1 MNVEM
6 LLRPASAVAK
16 IHLGPGET
24 LTAQWG
30 AMVMIQGGVQLE
42 TTSKKKGGGGGL
54 MKGLKRMLAGESLFL
69 NHFTGTGAGG
79 VVVVAPSMPGDVIE
93 QPLRGGAL
101 LVQGSSW
108 LASSGHVDV
117 DASYQGFAKSLF
129 TGESMFWVRLSGEGT
144 ALLSS
149 FGAIYTVDVDGEH
162 TVDTGNV
169 VAFEDTL
176 EYDVGLATKG
186 IFSSFASGEGFVL
199 KFKGRGRV
207 WCQSHQPH
215 ALGREVASM
224 LKPRQG

>member
-1 MNVEM
+1 MNIE
-6 LLRPASAVAK
+6 LLLKPASAVARV
-16 IHLGPGET
+16 HLDAGDT

-30 AMVMIQGGVQLE
+30 AMVMVQGGVQLE

-54 MKGLKRMLAGESLFL
+54 MKGLKRMLAGESIFL

-79 VVVVAPSMPGDVIE
+79 DVVVAPSLPGDVIE

-108 LASSGHVDV
+108 LASSGQVDV

-129 TGESMFWVRLSGEGT
+129 SGESMFWVRLTGT
-144 ALLSS
+144 GTTLLSS

-162 TVDTGNV
+162 VVDTGNV

-176 EYDVGLATKG
+176 QYDVGLATKG
-186 IFSSFASGEGFVL
+186 VLSSFASGEGFVL
-199 KFKGRGRV
+199 RFKGRGRV
-207 WCQSHQPH
+207 WCQTHQPS
-215 ALGREVASM
+215 ALGREVAPM